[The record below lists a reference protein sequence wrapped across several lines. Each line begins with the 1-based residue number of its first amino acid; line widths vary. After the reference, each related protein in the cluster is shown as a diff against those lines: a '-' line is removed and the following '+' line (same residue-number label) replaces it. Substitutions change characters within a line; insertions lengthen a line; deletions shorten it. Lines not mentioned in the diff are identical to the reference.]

1 MTEATKHVNTG
12 SVEDGADKSLRLVS
26 SQKSPSQRSPSQSA
40 AVVTAATAGGEGG
53 SEGGG
58 DSDSEGGSGD
68 GEAASR
74 VAPCIGTHA
83 MHWYPRDGPLAM
95 VPSGW
100 DDGGAAGAGGFRAA
114 HAPRRRHHA

>member
-1 MTEATKHVNTG
+1 MTEATKHVHTG

-58 DSDSEGGSGD
+58 DSVSKGGSGD
-68 GEAASR
+68 GRRGS
-74 VAPCIGTHA
+74 VKGGA
-83 MHWYPRDGPLAM
+83 MHWYPRDALVPTRWSPRDGPLR
-95 VPSGW
+95 VG
-100 DDGGAAGAGGFRAA
+100 
-114 HAPRRRHHA
+114 